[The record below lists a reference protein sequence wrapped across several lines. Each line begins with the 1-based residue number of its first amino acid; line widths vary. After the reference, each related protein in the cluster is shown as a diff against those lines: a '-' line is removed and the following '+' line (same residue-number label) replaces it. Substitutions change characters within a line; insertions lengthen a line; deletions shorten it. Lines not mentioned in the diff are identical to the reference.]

1 MDLTFE
7 IVKYSLPATLVL
19 LTTWLLIKNFL
30 KNSENQ
36 RKAELMM
43 KGHEITLPL
52 RLQAYER
59 IVLFLERI
67 SIDSLLMRNNQP
79 GMNSRQLHSELL
91 SAIRNEYEHNLSQ
104 QVYMSAQ
111 AWEMVKNA
119 RAQMIKIINTAA
131 EKVNPALPAIELNKQ
146 ILENIGE
153 YPKSPSQ
160 SAIDFIKTEI
170 QAFF

>member
-1 MDLTFE
+1 MNLTFE
-7 IVKYSLPATLVL
+7 VIKYSLPALLVL
-19 LTTWLLIKNFL
+19 LTAWLLIKNFL
-30 KNSENQ
+30 KNSEGQ

-119 RAQMIKIINTAA
+119 RVQMIKIINTAA
-131 EKVNPALPAIELNKQ
+131 EKVNPTLPAIELNKQ

-153 YPKSPSQ
+153 YQKTPTQ
-160 SAIDFIKTEI
+160 LAIDFIKTEI
-170 QAFF
+170 QTFL

>member
-1 MDLTFE
+1 
-7 IVKYSLPATLVL
+7 LPATLVL

>member
-1 MDLTFE
+1 MNLTFE
-7 IVKYSLPATLVL
+7 VIQYSLPALLVL
-19 LTTWLLIKNFL
+19 LTALLLIKNFL
-30 KNSENQ
+30 KDSESQ

-119 RAQMIKIINTAA
+119 RAQMIKVINTAA

-153 YPKSPSQ
+153 YSKSPTQ
-160 SAIDFIKTEI
+160 TAIDFIKTEI
-170 QAFF
+170 QTLF